1 MAGARRG
8 FFYDASTYTLSLLN
22 ILTGLTIKLILPAI
36 LLMRLLITAP
46 VLALPLQATRVSA
59 TETTDKSCE
68 QIHEI
73 LQSSKKKFKS
83 IRGKLDL
90 VSEEYFGTLTPF
102 DLKLCFGW
110 LNGKAYHCDSH
121 DGMSESEV
129 AIAYDGYIK
138 LFEDCLTNRWQK
150 KEVNVQRTNG
160 RRIATFT
167 SAESRV
173 EIKIGERHKRHGWF
187 VDFYFRR

>member
-1 MAGARRG
+1 MSTQANCQQKKILTLLFG
-8 FFYDASTYTLSLLN
+8 FFFFIVT
-22 ILTGLTIKLILPAI
+22 PAF
-36 LLMRLLITAP
+36 
-46 VLALPLQATRVSA
+46 AT
-59 TETTDKSCE
+59 TEAVGQPCE
-68 QIHEI
+68 QIHQI

-90 VSEEYFGTLTPF
+90 VSEEYFGALTPL

-121 DGMSESEV
+121 DGMSEDEV
-129 AIAYDGYIK
+129 AIAYDDYIK
-138 LFEDCLTNRWQK
+138 LFEDCLTDTWQK
-150 KEVNVQRTNG
+150 KEVNIQRANG
-160 RRIATFT
+160 RRISTFT
-167 SAESRV
+167 SDESRV